1 MRRSKLGLIIAFLC
15 LFVLA
20 SVQCGPPGDLGD
32 HDSSTLVIHIP
43 NRDERVLGPMGAGTG
58 AWFLVFLGLA
68 ADPKGTEVQQPRLL
82 ERWEHTADYT
92 EWTAHL
98 RDDVFWDDG
107 VPVTAEDVKFSLEL
121 WTNPEIAYDGRYYE
135 KITVLNSHTLEFIF
149 KKPIVAK
156 LFVYNWLPILPKHS
170 LDTLSIEQGQFFSW
184 PFWVQP
190 IGDGPYRYVR
200 HVPQTMVELRANPDY
215 FGEQPSIPRV
225 VLQFG
230 GKPLTELLSGNVD
243 LATDITPLEA
253 VQLAADPRF
262 RIYYKTGWAQA
273 IAIAWN
279 HRNPLFQ
286 DAAVRKALTLAINRR
301 ELHRLL
307 NYPDDLPI
315 FDVPAL
321 PRHFVEGVV
330 PEPLPFDP
338 ERAARLLTS
347 SGWVDSDNDGIRE
360 KDGQEFRFTL
370 SVSPETS
377 ASAVYIQELFKQVGV
392 DMEISSQ
399 DPFALRDWVHEQVF
413 EATIFRYIYIGQF
426 DDFWLTGYVNPE
438 ASRLRDAAWFTI
450 DKDEV
455 DLSMEQLWK
464 IFAEDVPVTYLYPN
478 LSYSAAH
485 RRVKGLKNGQDIL
498 STIEHLW
505 IEDEE

>member
-1 MRRSKLGLIIAFLC
+1 MHRCRHGLKNAFIC
-15 LFVLA
+15 LVAL
-20 SVQCGPPGDLGD
+20 SCVQCGQPGDLGD
-32 HDSSTLVIHIP
+32 HHSSTLVIHIP
-43 NRDERVLGPMGAGTG
+43 NQDESVLGPNGANP
-58 AWFLVFLGLA
+58 WFLVFLGLT
-68 ADPKGTEVQQPRLL
+68 ADPEYTEVQQPRLL

-98 RDDVFWDDG
+98 RDDVIWDDG

-121 WTNPEIAYDGRYYE
+121 WTNPEIGYEYRYYE
-135 KITVLNSHTLEFIF
+135 KITILDSHTLEITF
-149 KKPIVAK
+149 KKPVAVT
-156 LFVYNWLPILPKHS
+156 LFRYSWLAMVPKHS
-170 LDTLSIEQGQFFSW
+170 LDTLGVEQGQIFSW

-200 HVPQTMVELRANPDY
+200 HVPKTMVELRANPDY

-230 GKPLTELLSGNVD
+230 GKPLIELLSGNVD

-262 RIYYKTGWAQA
+262 RVYHRVRSAQA
-273 IAIAWN
+273 VAIAWN

-301 ELHRLL
+301 ELHRVL

-321 PRHFVEGVV
+321 TRHFVEGVV

-338 ERAARLLTS
+338 ERAARLLTR
-347 SGWVDSDNDGIRE
+347 SGWVDSDNNGIRE
-360 KDGQEFRFTL
+360 KDGQEFRFAL

-377 ASAVYIQELFKQVGV
+377 ASAIYIQEQFKQVGV
-392 DMEISSQ
+392 DMEISAQ
-399 DPFALRDWVHEQVF
+399 DQFALRHYIRDQVF
-413 EATIFRYIYIGQF
+413 EATIFRYNYTEQF
-426 DDFWLTGYVNPE
+426 NDFWLTGYVNPE
-438 ASRLRDAAWFTI
+438 ASRLRDAAWFSI

-455 DLSMEQLWK
+455 DRNLEQLWK
-464 IFAEDVPVTYLYPN
+464 IFAEDVPVTYLHPS

-485 RRVKGLKNGQDIL
+485 RRIRGLNNGQDIF
-498 STIEHLW
+498 STVEYLW

>member
-1 MRRSKLGLIIAFLC
+1 
-15 LFVLA
+15 
-20 SVQCGPPGDLGD
+20 
-32 HDSSTLVIHIP
+32 
-43 NRDERVLGPMGAGTG
+43 
-58 AWFLVFLGLA
+58 
-68 ADPKGTEVQQPRLL
+68 
-82 ERWEHTADYT
+82 
-92 EWTAHL
+92 
-98 RDDVFWDDG
+98 
-107 VPVTAEDVKFSLEL
+107 
-121 WTNPEIAYDGRYYE
+121 
-135 KITVLNSHTLEFIF
+135 
-149 KKPIVAK
+149 
-156 LFVYNWLPILPKHS
+156 
-170 LDTLSIEQGQFFSW
+170 
-184 PFWVQP
+184 
-190 IGDGPYRYVR
+190 
-200 HVPQTMVELRANPDY
+200 MVELRANPDY

-262 RIYYKTGWAQA
+262 RIYHKAGWAQA

-315 FDVPAL
+315 FDVPVL
-321 PRHFVEGVV
+321 PRHFVEGEV

-399 DPFALRDWVHEQVF
+399 DPFALRDWVHDQVF